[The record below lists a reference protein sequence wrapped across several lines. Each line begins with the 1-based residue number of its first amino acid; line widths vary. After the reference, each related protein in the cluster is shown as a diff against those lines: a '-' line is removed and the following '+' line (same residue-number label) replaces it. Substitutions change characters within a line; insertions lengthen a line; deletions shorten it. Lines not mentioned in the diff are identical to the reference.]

1 MPSSY
6 GEHMGEAAHRLP
18 FPFTEA
24 LHDFL
29 MHFGRKTRG
38 GAGRRTFT
46 GFDLGIAPSSFTV
59 ERRVICDVSTR

>member
-1 MPSSY
+1 
-6 GEHMGEAAHRLP
+6 MGEAAHRLP

-24 LHDFL
+24 LHALL
-29 MHFGRKTRG
+29 MHFGRKKRG

-46 GFDLGIAPSSFTV
+46 GFNFDLGIAPSSFTV